1 MNSRI
6 KNQLLKINVNLL
18 PNFDENASEIFI
30 PCIANKGI
38 STDFEKDYKYRIEL
52 ANYLLTDNENFNFH
66 TNWNKGV
73 VPKDIIMDVIIL
85 EVNTKM
91 IKIHGYGIDIKT
103 ETLTGNE
110 WEGWLPKKSVKIID
124 IY

>member
-1 MNSRI
+1 MNDRI
-6 KNQLLKINVNLL
+6 KKQLMKINPNLL
-18 PNFDENASEIFI
+18 PTFDEHAEEIVI
-30 PCIANKGI
+30 HCTSAKGI

-52 ANYLLTDNENFNFH
+52 ANYLLTDNEYFNFH

-85 EVNTKM
+85 EANTKM
-91 IKIHGYGIDIKT
+91 IKIHGYGIDTKT